1 MNTGYLLL
9 YTRIPV
15 WKRWMDVVLVLALA
29 PLWLPLAGLVALA
42 VRARLGAPAIFRQQR
57 PGLGGHLFTIYKF
70 RTMTDERDASGALL
84 PDEQRLPRFGRFLRA
99 TSLDELPELWNVL
112 TGDMSLVGPR
122 PLLPQYLPLYSPEQ
136 ARRHETLPGITGW
149 AQIHGRNAI
158 TWPEVFTRDVWYVD
172 NMNPLLDLA
181 ILARTVGT
189 VFARRGINE
198 QGAATR
204 TPFSGNE

>member
-1 MNTGYLLL
+1 MNTEHMTL
-9 YTRIPV
+9 YARIPA
-15 WKRWMDVVLVLALA
+15 WKRWMDVILVLALA

-42 VRARLGAPAIFRQQR
+42 VRARLGAPAVFRQQR
-57 PGLGGHLFTIYKF
+57 AGLGGRLFTIYKF

-84 PDEQRLPRFGRFLRA
+84 PDERRLPRFGRILRA

-136 ARRHETLPGITGW
+136 ARRHEALPGITGW

-158 TWPEVFTRDVWYVD
+158 TWPEVFARDVWYVD

-181 ILARTVGT
+181 ILARTVGA
-189 VFARRGINE
+189 VFARRGISE
-198 QGAATR
+198 PGAATR
-204 TPFSGNE
+204 TPFSGNG